1 MCSDVNT
8 SSYIFSSVR
17 IVCIC
22 IYQYIQVIHLCIR
35 TTQPNSNAS
44 FRDGMQKANIC
55 VYIYNI
61 VLYVNST
68 WYVYMCIIYYILYI
82 IYNIYVLF
90 LAQVQRSTLLL

>member
-1 MCSDVNT
+1 MYM
-8 SSYIFSSVR
+8 YIS
-17 IVCIC
+17 
-22 IYQYIQVIHLCIR
+22 IYTVIHLCIR

-68 WYVYMCIIYYILYI
+68 CVYTC
-82 IYNIYVLF
+82 V
-90 LAQVQRSTLLL
+90 